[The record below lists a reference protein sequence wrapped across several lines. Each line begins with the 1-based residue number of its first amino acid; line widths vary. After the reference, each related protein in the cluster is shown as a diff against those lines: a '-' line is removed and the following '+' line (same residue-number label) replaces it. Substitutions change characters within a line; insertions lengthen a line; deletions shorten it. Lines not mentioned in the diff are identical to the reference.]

1 MELTE
6 AQQAFKAEYIRKRGY
21 WVAFNDGLLRYSQTF
36 LETYMRYASHPSQVG
51 TLTARMRELVYVAA
65 DASATHMFAEGLA
78 IHTRMALAAGA
89 TPQDV
94 IETLQIATA
103 QGLDG
108 TMLGVGILVEELR
121 AGGHDTLFMDAA
133 LTAEQDSLRSRYVA
147 RFGDWPAF
155 CDQLLR
161 LSPAYFDVVIALL
174 DAPSVTGSLTPVER
188 ELIGIALNA
197 SLTQMDPAGLRLHIA
212 RALRLGATRHE
223 ILEVLQLTAHLGIH
237 ACVVGVPLL
246 MAALDAKEPA

>member
-1 MELTE
+1 MELTD
-6 AQQAFKAEYIRKRGY
+6 AQRAFKAEYIQKRGY
-21 WVAFNDGLLRYSQTF
+21 WVTFNDGLLQYSQAF
-36 LETYMRYASHPSQVG
+36 LETYLRYAGLPARVG
-51 TLTARMRELVYVAA
+51 ALTARMRELVYVAA

-121 AGGHDTLFMDAA
+121 AGGHDTAFMATE
-133 LTAEQDSLRSRYVA
+133 LTAEQEGLRSSYMV
-147 RFGDWPAF
+147 RFGDWPPF

-161 LSPAYFDVVIALL
+161 LSPAYFGVVAELL
-174 DAPSVTGSLTPVER
+174 DAPSVTGSLMPVER

-246 MAALDAKEPA
+246 MAALETKEPA